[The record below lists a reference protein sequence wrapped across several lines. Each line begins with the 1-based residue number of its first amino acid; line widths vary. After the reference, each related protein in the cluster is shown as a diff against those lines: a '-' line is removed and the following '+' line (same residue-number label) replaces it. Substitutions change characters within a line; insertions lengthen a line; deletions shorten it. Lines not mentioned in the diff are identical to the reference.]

1 MQHTGL
7 KKGLRISMNQG
18 LYLESINKMTKEFL
32 AQKNFESFLE
42 QSKIAISEILTH
54 NNAEKDTIRKA
65 VVDFL
70 AQRGMRAVVMFR
82 ADSVEI
88 KTSII
93 APEKNAYVDFLI
105 RYLSEKHDIKAIKS
119 DDKKSAECIKDAF
132 AYMQNSAIKDES
144 LLRDIVRSAMKK
156 ILGLNERD
164 GLFFNNLEPYIKNF
178 DFDLVETNAKIRELK
193 KPSNV
198 ESLLDNATKDRI
210 TNALKD
216 THIKALMRQVTQDI
230 IAQKLS
236 ALSPIDFLSN
246 FSFSFIQML
255 AKHIE
260 SALVGGASRSGAFAG
275 GASENS
281 GGKKNGAESKSAES
295 KKEDSSASTSA
306 LFSTTIINYY
316 CIEYYRI
323 SKGAIYEIL
332 AQGILDLLADTSA
345 ENMAANV
352 AAKRFV
358 SFFDGKNRSVNGK
371 LVHILLIQDIDSK
384 VWNLNDVEYI
394 LHSESGINS
403 AIQAQKQKI
412 INTQDTLQK
421 IEQFYNSAAF
431 LKPNELLGKYD
442 AMINEWESYTSSY
455 VNQDIIVVLRSFY
468 QNLFLRDEVAKIARL
483 SARKQESIASLQNE
497 LYTTKQILEST
508 QNNLDNLAKN
518 APANASAAS
527 QDIITHSLNIN
538 NQLGILFQ
546 NDIQISLVQTKITDS
561 LYKATLWVLLIFA
574 GLVSCGTLYFASM
587 VLSFVR
593 GVNQQL
599 QKTIEH
605 QTRALKATNE
615 NLQKTIEYE
624 IEQSR
629 KKDQIMYQQARLAS
643 MGEMIQNIAHQW
655 RQPLNSLIILIQSFR
670 VKYERGKLSD
680 EFVQNHSDD
689 AIRIAKNMSET
700 IENFR
705 NFFQPNI
712 KRANFSISKSIEDSL
727 KLIKPT
733 LEQNNIEVFFQDTP
747 GLLVFGYEN
756 AFSQVVLNIIKNSQD
771 VLSEKVL
778 SEKVLSEKAQLE
790 SSADSTEFVD
800 SSGNAPES
808 KNSNTQDTQGVIQIE
823 LRCVDASTL
832 ESKNTKTKNPVPEK
846 IAELLIMDNGGGIQ
860 IPEIEKIFE
869 PYFTTKHKS
878 VGTGIGL
885 YMVKQIIEKQMHGSI
900 EVKNTFWHC
909 APLGKEFFGA
919 IFMIR
924 FPLYLE

>member
-1 MQHTGL
+1 MYKRYRNLGF
-7 KKGLRISMNQG
+7 
-18 LYLESINKMTKEFL
+18 ESQAKILLFFIALGFVLVCAIAFL
-32 AQKNFESFLE
+32 ALFALKYEYDRNL
-42 QSKIAISEILTH
+42 AIQL
-54 NNAEKDTIRKA
+54 
-65 VVDFL
+65 
-70 AQRGMRAVVMFR
+70 Q
-82 ADSVEI
+82 
-88 KTSII
+88 KTS
-93 APEKNAYVDFLI
+93 
-105 RYLSEKHDIKAIKS
+105 
-119 DDKKSAECIKDAF
+119 
-132 AYMQNSAIKDES
+132 
-144 LLRDIVRSAMKK
+144 
-156 ILGLNERD
+156 
-164 GLFFNNLEPYIKNF
+164 
-178 DFDLVETNAKIRELK
+178 
-193 KPSNV
+193 
-198 ESLLDNATKDRI
+198 
-210 TNALKD
+210 
-216 THIKALMRQVTQDI
+216 
-230 IAQKLS
+230 
-236 ALSPIDFLSN
+236 
-246 FSFSFIQML
+246 
-255 AKHIE
+255 
-260 SALVGGASRSGAFAG
+260 
-275 GASENS
+275 
-281 GGKKNGAESKSAES
+281 
-295 KKEDSSASTSA
+295 
-306 LFSTTIINYY
+306 
-316 CIEYYRI
+316 
-323 SKGAIYEIL
+323 
-332 AQGILDLLADTSA
+332 
-345 ENMAANV
+345 
-352 AAKRFV
+352 
-358 SFFDGKNRSVNGK
+358 
-371 LVHILLIQDIDSK
+371 
-384 VWNLNDVEYI
+384 
-394 LHSESGINS
+394 
-403 AIQAQKQKI
+403 
-412 INTQDTLQK
+412 TLQK

>member
-1 MQHTGL
+1 MYKRYRNLGF
-7 KKGLRISMNQG
+7 
-18 LYLESINKMTKEFL
+18 ESQAKILLFFIALGFVLVCAIAFL
-32 AQKNFESFLE
+32 ALFALKYEYDRN
-42 QSKIAISEILTH
+42 
-54 NNAEKDTIRKA
+54 
-65 VVDFL
+65 L
-70 AQRGMRAVVMFR
+70 AMQLQ
-82 ADSVEI
+82 
-88 KTSII
+88 KTS
-93 APEKNAYVDFLI
+93 
-105 RYLSEKHDIKAIKS
+105 
-119 DDKKSAECIKDAF
+119 
-132 AYMQNSAIKDES
+132 
-144 LLRDIVRSAMKK
+144 
-156 ILGLNERD
+156 
-164 GLFFNNLEPYIKNF
+164 
-178 DFDLVETNAKIRELK
+178 
-193 KPSNV
+193 
-198 ESLLDNATKDRI
+198 
-210 TNALKD
+210 
-216 THIKALMRQVTQDI
+216 
-230 IAQKLS
+230 
-236 ALSPIDFLSN
+236 
-246 FSFSFIQML
+246 
-255 AKHIE
+255 
-260 SALVGGASRSGAFAG
+260 
-275 GASENS
+275 
-281 GGKKNGAESKSAES
+281 
-295 KKEDSSASTSA
+295 
-306 LFSTTIINYY
+306 
-316 CIEYYRI
+316 
-323 SKGAIYEIL
+323 
-332 AQGILDLLADTSA
+332 
-345 ENMAANV
+345 
-352 AAKRFV
+352 
-358 SFFDGKNRSVNGK
+358 
-371 LVHILLIQDIDSK
+371 
-384 VWNLNDVEYI
+384 
-394 LHSESGINS
+394 
-403 AIQAQKQKI
+403 
-412 INTQDTLQK
+412 TLQK

-442 AMINEWESYTSSY
+442 AMMNEWESYTSSY

-468 QNLFLRDEVAKIARL
+468 QNLFLRNEVEKIARL
-483 SARKQESIASLQNE
+483 SARKQESIKSLQNE
-497 LYTTKQILEST
+497 LSATRQILEST
-508 QNNLDNLAKN
+508 QNNLDNIAQNSAQKVAQNSAQNSTQNILPN
-518 APANASAAS
+518 APASANPAP

-538 NQLGILFQ
+538 NQIDILFQ
-546 NDIQISLVQTKITDS
+546 NNIEISLVQTKITDS

-574 GLVSCGTLYFASM
+574 GLVSCGTLYFVSM
-587 VLSFVR
+587 VLSFAR

-778 SEKVLSEKAQLE
+778 SEKVLSEKAFGEKASPE
-790 SSADSTEFVD
+790 SKGADFVD
-800 SSGNAPES
+800 SSDKIPES
-808 KNSNTQDTQGVIQIE
+808 KNASTQGAQGVIQIE

-832 ESKNTKTKNPVPEK
+832 ESKNAESKNLESKTRAESKNMESKNLESKTQAPNAPSAPNTPEK

-900 EVKNTFWHC
+900 EVKNTSWHC